1 MTAAVVEQ
9 GVIDA
14 TRAQVFALGTHEPA
28 WSRLTDVP
36 TLCIA
41 RQRLTRRKAGR
52 PRRAGTDVLLDGGGF
67 TELQYH
73 GRWRSTPEEYA
84 AEVGGLVEVLGRV
97 VWCAPQD
104 YMCEPAVIEGGTF
117 GRLSFVGTGLSRREH
132 IERTVQN
139 ALDLRALRPDL
150 PWLYVVQ
157 GYAID
162 DYLLCLDLYRSAGV
176 DLTAQPIV
184 GIGSVCRRQATAEIH
199 DVFAEMVRAGLR
211 CHGFGVKTLGF
222 ERYAHLLS
230 GADSTAWSDR
240 ARYHAQHAAPG
251 VDTRMPGC
259 TSTAHRS
266 CANCLTWATSWHR
279 SRRWLTPA

>member
-1 MTAAVVEQ
+1 M
-9 GVIDA
+9 IDA
-14 TRAQVFALGTHEPA
+14 DRARVFALGTHEPG
-28 WSRLTDVP
+28 WSRLPGLP

-41 RQRLTRRKAGR
+41 RQRLVRRKAGR
-52 PRRAGTDVLLDGGGF
+52 VRPAATDVLLDGGGF

-73 GRWRSTPEEYA
+73 GRWRQTAREFA
-84 AEVGGLVEVLGRV
+84 DQVGELVEVMGRV

-104 YMCEPAVIEGGTF
+104 YMCEPAVIGGGTF
-117 GRLSFVGTGLSRREH
+117 GRLHFVGTGLSVREH
-132 IERTVQN
+132 VERTVQN

-157 GYAID
+157 GYTID

-176 DLTAQPIV
+176 DLAAQPVV
-184 GIGSVCRRQATAEIH
+184 GIGSVCRRQDSGEIH
-199 DVFAEMVRAGLR
+199 QVFTEMTGAGLS

-222 ERYAHLLS
+222 ARYQHLLFS
-230 GADSTAWSDR
+230 ADSTAWSDR
-240 ARYHAQHAAPG
+240 ARYHAQHAPPG
-251 VDTRMPGC
+251 VDKRLGGC

-279 SRRWLTPA
+279 SRGWLTPA